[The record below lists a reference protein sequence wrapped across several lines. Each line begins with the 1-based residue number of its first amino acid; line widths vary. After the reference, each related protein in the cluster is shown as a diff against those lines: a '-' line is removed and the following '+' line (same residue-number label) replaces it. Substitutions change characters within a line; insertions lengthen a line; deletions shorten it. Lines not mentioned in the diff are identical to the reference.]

1 MESKIEEMLIVISP
15 DEFKLRVLKVTDQM
29 SEAGLDA
36 VLISDL
42 ANLYYL
48 TGRVF
53 CGNILLQANGDHTF
67 FLRRPSTLKGD
78 NIICYRKVEEVCETV
93 AATLKKGSVLGLPF
107 DELSYSEVLRYQAAL
122 PDLRTENASPVMRR
136 ARAVKTAVE
145 IHKMEMSG
153 LKQAQVYREIP
164 HLYHEGMT
172 DIEFQIE
179 IERSLRLG
187 GCLGLFRTSGNQMEI
202 FMGNVLTGQN
212 ADTPSPYDFA
222 MGGEG
227 MDTSIPVGANGG
239 MILPGHPVMVDMNGN
254 FTGYMTDM
262 TRCYIDGEVP
272 ELARKANDL
281 SKAICEAV
289 ADRMRPG
296 VEAKA
301 LYNLAHDMVKEA
313 EMENYFM
320 GHRHHAGFIGHGVG
334 ITINELPVLAP
345 RSRDIIQAFNTVALE
360 PKFVLPGLGAVGVEN
375 TYVVQPDGPAR
386 CITVLNEDIESLT

>member
-1 MESKIEEMLIVISP
+1 MESKYDDSLQLLS
-15 DEFKLRVLKVTDQM
+15 DSEFKLRASKVTEQM
-29 SEAGLDA
+29 KRDGIDA
-36 VLISDL
+36 VLICDL
-42 ANLYYL
+42 VNLYYL
-48 TGRVF
+48 TGRIF
-53 CGNILLQANGDHTF
+53 CGHLVLRQDGEKQY
-67 FLRRPSTLKGD
+67 FLRRPSTLTGD
-78 NIICYRKVEEVCETV
+78 NITGYRKVEEVCEDV
-93 AATLKKGSVLGLPF
+93 VKSLGDGAVLGLPL
-107 DELSYSEVLRYQAAL
+107 DELTYNEVERYKAAL
-122 PDLRTENASPVMRR
+122 AGLKIVNSSAMLRK
-136 ARAVKTAVE
+136 ARAVKTAEE
-145 IHKMEMSG
+145 IKKMEMSG
-153 LKQAQVYREIP
+153 LRQAQVYREIP

-187 GCLGLFRTSGNQMEI
+187 GCLGIFRTTGTQMEI

-222 MGGEG
+222 MGGQG
-227 MDTSIPVGANGG
+227 MDPSIPVGANGG

-262 TRCYIDGEVP
+262 TRCYIDGDIP
-272 ELARKANDL
+272 ELAKKANDL

-289 ADRMRPG
+289 SDRMRPG

-301 LYNLAHDMVKEA
+301 LYQLAHDMVKEA
-313 EMENYFM
+313 EMEDYFM

-345 RSRDIIQAFNTVALE
+345 RSRDIIQAGNTVALE
-360 PKFVLPGLGAVGVEN
+360 PKFVLPGLGAVGIEN
-375 TYVVQPDGPAR
+375 TYVVQPEGPAK